1 MALAGEVYMQNN
13 EPAKATGF
21 FERAAKLDP
30 ANART
35 RTGLALS
42 RLATGDRDDALA
54 DLESAVQLDA
64 VRYQA
69 DVLLVMAHLRREN
82 YGQALEAMQTLEKK
96 QPNNPLTYNLKAAI
110 YIAKKDTASARKNLE
125 RALELQATY
134 VPAAINLAQLDLR
147 EKNPQSARKRLEG
160 ILEKDKDNA
169 QALLALASLAPRI
182 GASQKERIMWLERAR
197 KAAPGSVHPQLTLA
211 RIYAQSGD
219 AKKALEVAQ
228 EAQTISP
235 DNPQVLG
242 TLAAAQIGAGEKSL
256 ALTTYRRLVE
266 LQPKSWTALYGLA
279 AAQVANANPAEA
291 VSALKRALALKPD
304 FVAAQAALVGLEL
317 RAGRFPEAMKIAQ
330 QVQKQN
336 AKSAVGFMLEG
347 DVLSRQK
354 QFSRAA
360 KAYENAYGITKSGA
374 LAIKLHSAYA
384 QAGKPD
390 EGDARLAQWLKESPN
405 DNVARLYAAES
416 DLKRGRYKEAI
427 ANYELLQQKQLN
439 NIVLLNN
446 LAWAYQQV
454 KDRRALET
462 AERAYKLKP
471 DMPGVADTLGY
482 ILIEMGDTKRGLE
495 LLQQAV
501 ANAPKNPAL
510 RYHLAQGWFKAGD
523 KAKARDELTRLLST
537 DAKFPERAEAVK
549 LLRQL
554 NN

>member
-1 MALAGEVYMQNN
+1 
-13 EPAKATGF
+13 
-21 FERAAKLDP
+21 
-30 ANART
+30 
-35 RTGLALS
+35 
-42 RLATGDRDDALA
+42 
-54 DLESAVQLDA
+54 
-64 VRYQA
+64 
-69 DVLLVMAHLRREN
+69 
-82 YGQALEAMQTLEKK
+82 
-96 QPNNPLTYNLKAAI
+96 
-110 YIAKKDTASARKNLE
+110 
-125 RALELQATY
+125 
-134 VPAAINLAQLDLR
+134 
-147 EKNPQSARKRLEG
+147 
-160 ILEKDKDNA
+160 
-169 QALLALASLAPRI
+169 
-182 GASQKERIMWLERAR
+182 
-197 KAAPGSVHPQLTLA
+197 
-211 RIYAQSGD
+211 
-219 AKKALEVAQ
+219 
-228 EAQTISP
+228 
-235 DNPQVLG
+235 
-242 TLAAAQIGAGEKSL
+242 
-256 ALTTYRRLVE
+256 
-266 LQPKSWTALYGLA
+266 
-279 AAQVANANPAEA
+279 
-291 VSALKRALALKPD
+291 
-304 FVAAQAALVGLEL
+304 
-317 RAGRFPEAMKIAQ
+317 MKIAQ

-495 LLQQAV
+495 LLQQAA
-501 ANAPKNPAL
+501 ANAPKNPAI